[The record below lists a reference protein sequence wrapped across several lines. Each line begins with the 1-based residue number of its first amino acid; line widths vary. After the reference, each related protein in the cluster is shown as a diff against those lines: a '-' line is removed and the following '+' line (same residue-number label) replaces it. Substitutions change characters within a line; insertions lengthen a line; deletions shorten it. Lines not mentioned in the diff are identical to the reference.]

1 MSISYI
7 ESILIHSIHPH
18 IVRTI
23 LYDHH
28 IENRLNLLSDM
39 EIVFESEHGIDL
51 SIQCDV
57 ETRTMV
63 YEVERIGFIMECS
76 W

>member
-1 MSISYI
+1 M
-7 ESILIHSIHPH
+7 
-18 IVRTI
+18 
-23 LYDHH
+23 
-28 IENRLNLLSDM
+28 NLLSDM

-57 ETRTMV
+57 ESCTMV
-63 YEVERIGFIMECS
+63 YEVEGIGFIMECS

>member
-7 ESILIHSIHPH
+7 EALLVHTVHPQ

-28 IENRLNLLSDM
+28 MENRLNLLSDV
-39 EIVFESEHGIDL
+39 EILVERDHGIDL
-51 SIQCDV
+51 SIQCDI
-57 ETRTMV
+57 ESRTVV
-63 YEVERIGFIMECS
+63 YEVEGMGFIMECS

>member
-7 ESILIHSIHPH
+7 ESLLVHTVHPH

-28 IENRLNLLSDM
+28 MENRLNLLSDV
-39 EIVFESEHGIDL
+39 EILVEREHGLDL
-51 SIQCDV
+51 SIQCDI
-57 ETRTMV
+57 ETRTVV
-63 YEVERIGFIMECS
+63 YEVERLGFIMECS

>member
-63 YEVERIGFIMECS
+63 YEVEGIGFIMECS

>member
-57 ETRTMV
+57 ESRTMV
-63 YEVERIGFIMECS
+63 YEVEGIGFIMECS
-76 W
+76 

>member
-28 IENRLNLLSDM
+28 IENRMNLLSDM

-57 ETRTMV
+57 ESRTMV
-63 YEVERIGFIMECS
+63 YEVEGIGFIMECS

>member
-57 ETRTMV
+57 ESRTMV
-63 YEVERIGFIMECS
+63 YEVEGIGFIMECS